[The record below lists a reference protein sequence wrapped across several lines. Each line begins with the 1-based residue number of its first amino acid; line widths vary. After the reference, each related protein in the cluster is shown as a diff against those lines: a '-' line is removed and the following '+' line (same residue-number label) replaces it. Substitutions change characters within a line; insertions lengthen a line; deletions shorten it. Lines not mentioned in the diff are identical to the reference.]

1 VKWFGRMG
9 HLHEHFWM
17 TPFFDFE
24 FLVRFYFVGHFDLEF
39 FSRELW
45 VIFKNLVYGG
55 FFGFLCWWIVSD
67 LKG

>member
-1 VKWFGRMG
+1 
-9 HLHEHFWM
+9 M

-55 FFGFLCWWIVSD
+55 FFGLLCWWIVSD